1 MRISDWSSD
10 VCSSDLIGEQVG
22 DQLAELNFLASENHT
37 GFDRPAEIMPRFL
50 CAVGVKLAYACH
62 QIAEIDGAQAMA
74 IALPRLA
81 RGDIEQRFEHG
92 DQPFDIGPRA
102 NQMRSNRLDG
112 ASRQRRG
119 RSEEPT
125 SELQS
130 LK

>member
-1 MRISDWSSD
+1 
-10 VCSSDLIGEQVG
+10 
-22 DQLAELNFLASENHT
+22 
-37 GFDRPAEIMPRFL
+37 MPRFL

-102 NQMRSNRLDG
+102 NQMRRNRFVG
-112 ASRQRRG
+112 ARRQRPG
-119 RSEEPT
+119 EPSIRSEERRVG
-125 SELQS
+125 SEWVS
-130 LK
+130 TCRSRWEPYH